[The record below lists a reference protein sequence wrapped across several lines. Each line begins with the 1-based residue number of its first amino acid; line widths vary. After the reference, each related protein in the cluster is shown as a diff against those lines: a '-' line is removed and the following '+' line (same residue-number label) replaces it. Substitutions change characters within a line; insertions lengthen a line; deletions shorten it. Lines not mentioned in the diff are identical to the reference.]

1 LDQLDKALDR
11 VVEMRQWVDK
21 TLLDSRIDDFID
33 DRVTEFAFVTKMV
46 IERTLGNAGALQDI
60 AQAGRL

>member
-33 DRVTEFAFVTKMV
+33 DRVTEFAFLADWKPLTW
-46 IERTLGNAGALQDI
+46 ISL
-60 AQAGRL
+60 

>member
-1 LDQLDKALDR
+1 
-11 VVEMRQWVDK
+11 VDK

-46 IERTLGNAGALQDI
+46 IERTLGLADWKPLTWI
-60 AQAGRL
+60 SL